1 MFFLIFVFMKCKH
14 IFGVLLLTCLLTACA
29 KEEESP
35 LPYVVVDFS
44 IPLPS
49 YPSLM
54 AGMPEKVHQRYDGY
68 NKNGVIIVPN
78 GFEGVSYEV
87 FDATCT
93 HDLATEASSIN
104 VDDTGFTATCP
115 RCKTVYN
122 IRTGGYSTDGKSR
135 LQRYKATRSNDR
147 IYVTN

>member
-1 MFFLIFVFMKCKH
+1 MKYKHVFG
-14 IFGVLLLTCLLTACA
+14 ILLLACLPAACA
-29 KEEESP
+29 KEEEPP
-35 LPYVVVDFS
+35 LPYVSVDFS
-44 IPLPS
+44 IPLSS

-54 AGMPEKVHQRYDGY
+54 AGMPQKVQQRYDGY

-78 GFEGVSYEV
+78 GYDGYAYEA

-104 VDDTGFTATCP
+104 GDDTGFTATCP

-122 IRTGGYSTDGKSR
+122 IRTGGYATDGNSR
-135 LQRYKATRSNDR
+135 LQRYNAVLNNGR